1 MNKYL
6 KEKQKAAGLSKTN
19 DDSEPENRQKLNKV
33 KKKKYME
40 MFAEDYKEFCE
51 SLMEEN
57 LAYDNNSIKRKLS
70 T

>member
-19 DDSEPENRQKLNKV
+19 GDSEPENRQKLNKV